1 MTKRRQTKKSAS
13 APILIRYLS
22 FGAIGMLVL
31 ALVGLAGYYAGY
43 EGAKAETKAQMA
55 QEQARTKK
63 LIEELQNAAE
73 LKAQK
78 SRNERL
84 SELLKTHEEAASKQQ
99 HEEVASKQQEVTA
112 THEYENVP
120 PEGPKREPSKK
131 AKTLPKLAIIIDDVA
146 FAHDVA
152 AIKALK
158 IPVTM
163 SFLPP
168 NERHPDSAQLAE
180 REPFYMLHLPLEA
193 MRYTAEERHTLYV
206 KDTQQRISDRIAELR
221 TLFPKATYVNNHT
234 GSRFTAN
241 EVAMNRLVF
250 ALRQHKM
257 HFIDS
262 RTTAETKVPKVMHN
276 FNLPYVGRDVFLD
289 HVANVSEIKKQI
301 RRAVEIAK
309 QSGSA
314 IAIGHPRKE
323 TLQALKESSA
333 ILREVELVRID
344 DYM

>member
-1 MTKRRQTKKSAS
+1 MTKRRQTKKNPS
-13 APILIRYLS
+13 APLLIRYLS
-22 FGAIGMLVL
+22 FGAIGILIL

-43 EGAKAETKAQMA
+43 EWGKEEAKAQMA
-55 QEQARTKK
+55 QEQERTKK

-78 SRNERL
+78 SRSERL
-84 SELLKTHEEAASKQQ
+84 SELLKTHEEA
-99 HEEVASKQQEVTA
+99 VAPKQQEVMA
-112 THEYENVP
+112 THEYDNVP

-158 IPVTM
+158 IPLTM

-168 NERHPDSAQLAE
+168 NERHPDSAQLAQ
-180 REPFYMLHLPLEA
+180 RESFYMLHLPLEA
-193 MRYTAEERHTLYV
+193 MRFSAEERHTLYV
-206 KDTQQRISDRIAELR
+206 KDSQQRISERIAQLR

-276 FNLPYVGRDVFLD
+276 FNLPYIGRDVFLD

-323 TLQALKESSA
+323 TLQALRDSSA
-333 ILREVELVRID
+333 MLREVELVRID